1 MSLAS
6 APAGHLVAALAS
18 ANRSVREDAARE
30 LYCRG
35 EAQADAAMSSWRQI
49 PEVSALI
56 SEHCTVG
63 IAVKPENFAKI
74 RAALGNPKLA
84 SIPPNQDVE
93 EFEWSVDA
101 GIHLDILTT
110 RQPAGDGAIARF
122 LARIGE
128 GIQQVEFVTENVDR
142 ATELLLSRLGVQPVY
157 PEARSGADGT
167 RVNFFLVAAPSGGKV
182 LIELVEI
189 PKQA

>member
-6 APAGHLVAALAS
+6 APVGHLVAALAS
-18 ANRSVREDAARE
+18 ANPSVRNDAARE
-30 LYCRG
+30 LHRRG
-35 EAQADAAMSSWRQI
+35 RAQADAAISSWRQI
-49 PEVSALI
+49 PEISTLI
-56 SEHCTVG
+56 SDRCTVG
-63 IAVKPENFAKI
+63 IAVKPENFAKM
-74 RAALGNPKLA
+74 RRVLGNPRFA
-84 SIPPNQDVE
+84 DVPPDQDAE

-142 ATELLLSRLGVQPVY
+142 ATELLRSRLGVQPVY
-157 PEARSGADGT
+157 PETRSGADGM
-167 RVNFFLVAAPSGGKV
+167 RVNFFLVSVPPSEKV

-189 PKQA
+189 PKQP